1 MLWVMLE
8 TPENL
13 PNDPDELRV
22 VAAHLRDLAK
32 SQALKIEKL
41 EHQLA
46 GHRKARFGSK
56 SESSD
61 QLALDL
67 EEDRAIAA
75 AAENLVPEP
84 SPVDETPNK
93 RQHNR
98 LPLPEIGRAH
108 V

>member
-46 GHRKARFGSK
+46 GH
-56 SESSD
+56 
-61 QLALDL
+61 
-67 EEDRAIAA
+67 
-75 AAENLVPEP
+75 
-84 SPVDETPNK
+84 
-93 RQHNR
+93 
-98 LPLPEIGRAH
+98 PLPGRRFAKQICREGEGT
-108 V
+108 VWLKIRK